1 MIDKPKLFDSR
12 KEFIVVSF
20 VLIVVIA
27 IRIGIEYYH
36 YKAFIKKPFFY
47 TNAEIL
53 NVYPKSKNG
62 KNYEILK
69 LHSDNGL
76 IFFTTAFGG
85 NYPIGTTLRVQL
97 FPNKRITFDEY
108 LGYFYIKSRI
118 KSTQRAKKSLKTA
131 LMRYIDAQHSDKN
144 ISSLY
149 QAIFLATPINKEFR
163 QKISGLGVSHLV
175 ALSGFHLGILWSFLY
190 MIFLMLYRPFQQ
202 KYFPYRYSLI
212 DVGTLVMIL
221 LGAYLYFT
229 GMPPSLLRS
238 YVMLLVGWSV
248 LLMGI
253 ELVSFSFLAIVAL
266 LILALYPPLMLSIS
280 FWLSVSGVFYIFMIL
295 EYFKHSNKWLISL
308 LLIPVGIFVLM
319 TPITHMIFETTTRY
333 QLLSPLL
340 SILFIPFY
348 PLSAILHLFGMGGIA
363 DKALDWIFSLPNYE
377 SSHILPIW
385 LGALYIVTSI
395 AAIRYKLAFITMA
408 LFAFGYAGYIFS
420 ISSS

>member
-1 MIDKPKLFDSR
+1 
-12 KEFIVVSF
+12 
-20 VLIVVIA
+20 VLIVVIS

-36 YKAFIKKPFFY
+36 YKTFIQKPFFY
-47 TNAEIL
+47 TNAKVL
-53 NVYPKSKNG
+53 NIYPKSKNG
-62 KNYEILK
+62 KSYEILK

-76 IFFTTAFGG
+76 IFFTTAFDG

-97 FPNKRITFDEY
+97 FPNKRITFYEY

-118 KSTQRAKKSLKTA
+118 KSIHRSKKSLKTA